1 MKLRS
6 IQVKIIL
13 AVMLVLAISISAL
26 IFITLRNQ
34 RSNLLDEKLNNL
46 VANNSMLTTIITNAM
61 LDGAAPIAVS
71 TLTDLKEIP
80 ELEQL
85 EVYRRSGKIAF
96 SDYSTLEKVNARLED
111 KTFERTSRIEAKNI
125 SSPAFEDV
133 LQSNTP
139 LTVSNVEEQ
148 RMEYY
153 FPILNYQECRSCHGD
168 DHFIRGVAYYRV
180 SLAGIFA
187 RINNAREN
195 LTFYNLA
202 VGAAVALLMILL
214 MRRVIVNPVLRIGQ
228 VVTRVG
234 EGDLDTRAEIKSAD
248 ELGSLAEKINAMISG
263 LKEKNRLEMQNRV
276 IEARNQENRKYLDN
290 ILEGL
295 LLVGR
300 DYRISDQYSRHL
312 TQLFGTEEVAGVY
325 LPDFIYP
332 GSDAHAEERRELE
345 QFLKML
351 FENTSTDIE
360 MILSINPLA
369 NKRLEVPDN
378 GGSREIVV
386 DANFQ
391 RIYSEGEVINVMI
404 IFEDK
409 TEIVETQKQLEE
421 ERQRSQSE
429 LENIATLLQIGPEAF
444 TEFQEEA
451 EAAIDRLTA
460 AHRDRSAPDELQSL
474 LRDTHSLKG
483 NARYLGFRRFGEQA
497 HALEDIISELQDQT
511 RSWEEAGE
519 QYEGLIRAMREELD
533 RSREIQDKFTRF
545 AGGAGAGE
553 EGSRGITLSGFLEQ
567 LEKMTADIAEEQKK
581 DVEMTVRRKV
591 DELPHLQRLR
601 NPLIHLVRN
610 SIDHG
615 IEDQYER
622 LTAGK
627 SAQAVIGVEVG
638 RDGDGYKI
646 VITDDGGGIDFDA
659 VRARGEEKGLLDPEK
674 EYSEKQLLSLLF
686 SASFSTRTET
696 TELSGRGVGLDA
708 VYDAVSRLGGHIT
721 VATHRGRGTRF
732 TITLPPAEEEE

>member
-1 MKLRS
+1 
-6 IQVKIIL
+6 
-13 AVMLVLAISISAL
+13 
-26 IFITLRNQ
+26 
-34 RSNLLDEKLNNL
+34 
-46 VANNSMLTTIITNAM
+46 
-61 LDGAAPIAVS
+61 
-71 TLTDLKEIP
+71 
-80 ELEQL
+80 
-85 EVYRRSGKIAF
+85 
-96 SDYSTLEKVNARLED
+96 
-111 KTFERTSRIEAKNI
+111 
-125 SSPAFEDV
+125 
-133 LQSNTP
+133 
-139 LTVSNVEEQ
+139 
-148 RMEYY
+148 
-153 FPILNYQECRSCHGD
+153 
-168 DHFIRGVAYYRV
+168 V